1 MRADRLLQIMMLLQA
16 RGRMTTYELSDELE
30 VSERTIYRDLEALN
44 GAGVPVLT
52 ERGPGGGCTLPEEYR
67 TDLTGLTEREVR
79 GLFLS
84 VVPGP
89 LADLGLG
96 KAIEA
101 AMLKMVAGLPAT
113 HRRDVERV
121 RDRVHV
127 DTAEWFRPE
136 EPVPHLKA
144 IEEAVWEEH
153 SLLIAYRRADGVR
166 VKRYVNPY
174 GLVAKAGVWYM
185 VGALRGK
192 TFAYRVSRIKSV
204 ESTQDHFQRPADFD
218 LAAYWSRWC
227 EEFERNVP
235 RYAVT
240 VRVKPHFIQV
250 LPNLYGEG
258 VHVLIERAGPPDG
271 EGCITLTLSF
281 ESFASALGSAL
292 SLGTGAEVVEP
303 EEMRRAVLDMASR
316 VVDMYTRET

>member
-1 MRADRLLQIMMLLQA
+1 
-16 RGRMTTYELSDELE
+16 MTAHELSEELE

-67 TDLTGLTEREVR
+67 TDLTGLNEREVR

-89 LADLGLG
+89 LADLGFG
-96 KAIEA
+96 RAIEA
-101 AMLKMVAGLPAT
+101 AMLKMAAALPAT
-113 HRRDVERV
+113 HRHEVERV
-121 RDRVHV
+121 RSRVHV

-144 IEEAVWEEH
+144 IEEAVWGEYC
-153 SLLIAYRRADGVR
+153 LLISYRRADGVR

-185 VGALRGK
+185 VGTVRGRV
-192 TFAYRVSRIKSV
+192 FAYRVSRIKSV
-204 ESTQDHFQRPADFD
+204 ESTQDHFQRSPDFD
-218 LAAYWSRWC
+218 LAAYWNRWC
-227 EEFERNVP
+227 DEFERNVP

-240 VRVKPHFIQV
+240 VRVKPHFILM

-258 VHVLIERAGPPDG
+258 VHVLIERAGPPDA
-271 EGCITLTLSF
+271 EGCIILTLSF
-281 ESFASALGSAL
+281 ESYDAALGSAL